1 MAVVEMGKLN
11 LVAMSYEKDKVL
23 NALQKTGATEIKLH
37 SQTEYAEPMTADCES
52 LKEYLSGLEDAL
64 SKICESVNK
73 YVSQNK
79 LKEDLPEDGF
89 EITYS
94 EFIGAKDLKAE
105 ADKTV
110 EEVNRLLDER
120 KKISA
125 ELAKVKRTLADAKI
139 YASVKQ
145 PLKIENTAHAR
156 FKIGTIPVAAMGNF
170 IQTIG
175 ELPLASYSFLEIGD
189 ESTLI
194 MVAAHKSEVENTD
207 AVLQNS
213 GFVKCP
219 FDDGRSGEE
228 IYNSLKKREEEL
240 ENELKEKSDLY
251 SFKDRIRNL
260 RIYCDFVAFELEK
273 CELSE
278 KLLETQTTFLLE
290 AYVPVEAEERV
301 RQTLTE
307 VSPAMYFEF
316 SKPSEDEVPPTLLK
330 NNKVVKNFEAVTNMY
345 SAPNSREFD
354 PNTVMAFFYSL
365 FLGFIMADIGYGL
378 MMIFGGGFLWYKNNR
393 RDNMMGRLGG
403 VFAIGGIFTVI
414 WGVLFN
420 SFFGFAL
427 LPFKVMPDLQ
437 GSDMSWSLS
446 GINVPALLIISMLI
460 GVVQIFAGYICLA
473 VQCWRRGKIWD
484 GIFDG
489 IVWAVF
495 SVGVGLAIAG
505 FVEQF
510 HVSVLATVGGIIA
523 GASLLV
529 AILTAGRHE
538 KLLGKFTKGFGSAY
552 GVINYASD
560 ILSYA
565 RLYGLMLAGAVI
577 ADIITSNSVSLIS
590 TGNVAFIILGIAIMV
605 IGHVFNLAIG
615 LLGAYIHDARLQYVE
630 FYGRFYEGEGQL
642 FTPLGSKHKHVYV
655 SKN

>member
-1 MAVVEMGKLN
+1 
-11 LVAMSYEKDKVL
+11 
-23 NALQKTGATEIKLH
+23 
-37 SQTEYAEPMTADCES
+37 
-52 LKEYLSGLEDAL
+52 YL
-64 SKICESVNK
+64 
-73 YVSQNK
+73 
-79 LKEDLPEDGF
+79 
-89 EITYS
+89 
-94 EFIGAKDLKAE
+94 
-105 ADKTV
+105 
-110 EEVNRLLDER
+110 
-120 KKISA
+120 
-125 ELAKVKRTLADAKI
+125 
-139 YASVKQ
+139 
-145 PLKIENTAHAR
+145 
-156 FKIGTIPVAAMGNF
+156 
-170 IQTIG
+170 
-175 ELPLASYSFLEIGD
+175 
-189 ESTLI
+189 
-194 MVAAHKSEVENTD
+194 
-207 AVLQNS
+207 
-213 GFVKCP
+213 
-219 FDDGRSGEE
+219 
-228 IYNSLKKREEEL
+228 
-240 ENELKEKSDLY
+240 
-251 SFKDRIRNL
+251 FKDRIRDL

-273 CELSE
+273 REQSE
-278 KLLETQTTFLLE
+278 KMLETQTTFLLE
-290 AYVPVEAEERV
+290 AYVPVEAQEGV
-301 RQTLTE
+301 RQVLTE
-307 VSPAMYFEF
+307 VSPAIYFEF
-316 SKPSEDEVPPTLLK
+316 SKPSEDEVPPTLLR

-345 SAPNSREFD
+345 SAPNSRELD
-354 PNTVMAFFYSL
+354 PNAVMAFFYSL

-378 MMIFGGGFLWYKNNR
+378 MMIFGGGFLWFKNNR

-437 GSDMSWSLS
+437 GANMSWSLS

-460 GVVQIFAGYICLA
+460 GVVQIFAGYLCLA
-473 VQCWRRGKIWD
+473 VQCWRRGKIFD

-505 FVEQF
+505 FVQQF
-510 HVSVLATVGGIIA
+510 NVPILATVGAIIA

-529 AILTAGRHE
+529 AVLTAGRHE

-577 ADIITSNSVSLIS
+577 ADIITSNSVALIGS
-590 TGNVAFIILGIAIMV
+590 GNVAFIILGVAIMV

-630 FYGRFYEGEGQL
+630 FYGRFYEGEGKL

-655 SKN
+655 LKN